1 MQQELHSIALHEA
14 RGAQVC
20 AQCQWAEEGET
31 SSSFL
36 LNIAS
41 EHHTKTSMPSIRDPY
56 TDIVHHDPF
65 EILGVCWT
73 YYETLFTVQQC
84 DPVAQDEILGKLT
97 GSLSQ
102 ADHDDCERVF

>member
-1 MQQELHSIALHEA
+1 MKPVVRRFVPNVSGLRRVKHRL
-14 RGAQVC
+14 
-20 AQCQWAEEGET
+20 
-31 SSSFL
+31 
-36 LNIAS
+36 AS

-65 EILGVCWT
+65 EILGVWRT

-97 GSLSQ
+97 RSLSH
-102 ADHDDCERVF
+102 ADHDDCEKVF